1 MNPEDGGRTDFIVVG
16 SGIAGL
22 YTAIHLADFGR
33 VTVISKQGLCAGN
46 TRFAQGGVAAAFSA
60 EDSPEL
66 HLEDTWRAGGGFGDR
81 AAISV
86 LVREAPE
93 VIADLI
99 RRGIHFDSRNGAVDL
114 GREGA
119 HSRNRIWHIGGDAT
133 GKALLKALLRE
144 AKKKKIHFL
153 ENAFV
158 ERLIVGED
166 GCRGVCFFAGR
177 QSFLLRAGAVI
188 MASGGCGQV
197 YRYSTGAG
205 EVTGDGLAMAFWAG
219 AVLRDLEFFQFHP
232 TVFFPPRDAPFL
244 ITEAVRGEGAYL
256 VNHGGDRFAA
266 NYHPLGELGPR
277 DVLSRAILMEQSRNG
292 RPVYLDLRHLGAA
305 FIRDR
310 FPTVYRR
317 CLGWGLDITCERI
330 PVSPA
335 AHYLVGG
342 IEVDLEGRTSVR
354 NLFAV
359 GEVASTGVHG
369 ANRLASNSL
378 LEGLVFGRRVAGAAA
393 AACVRDRAG
402 GRENKSLP
410 EVDRGESTPGQDSAC
425 RAVRPLLQKLL
436 WENVGLIRNAS
447 GLESA
452 LAQLKQWLPLLNR
465 RFINRSLC
473 ETQNMILLGTMM
485 AGAAAARCESRG
497 CHYRADFPESDPRFQ
512 GTHLIFQ
519 NQVKDAGNLTD
530 EYLQARYVSSING
543 TGSE

>member
-1 MNPEDGGRTDFIVVG
+1 MKPEDRGWTDFIVVG

-22 YTAIHLADFGR
+22 YTALHLVDFGR
-33 VTVISKQGLCAGN
+33 VTVISKQDLCAGN

-60 EDSPEL
+60 DDSPEL
-66 HLEDTWRAGGGFGDR
+66 HLEDTWQAGGGFGDR

-93 VIADLI
+93 VITDLI
-99 RRGIHFDSRNGAVDL
+99 KRGIKFDHRNGEVDL
-114 GREGA
+114 GREGF
-119 HSRNRIWHIGGDAT
+119 HSRKRIWHIGGDAT
-133 GKALLKALLRE
+133 GKELLKTLLRE
-144 AKKKKIHFL
+144 AKKNKIQFL

-158 ERLIVGED
+158 EHLLVGED
-166 GCRGVCFFAGR
+166 GCCGV
-177 QSFLLRAGAVI
+177 SFITGEKRFILQAGAI
-188 MASGGCGQV
+188 ILASGGCGQV
-197 YRYSTGAG
+197 YRYSTGAR
-205 EVTGDGLAMAFWAG
+205 EVTGDGLAMAYRAG

-232 TVFFPPRDAPFL
+232 TVFFPPRGGPFL

-256 VNHGGDRFAA
+256 VTHGGDRFAA
-266 NYHPLGELGPR
+266 SYHPLGELGPR
-277 DVLSRAILMEQSRNG
+277 DVLSRAILAEQNRT
-292 RPVYLDLRHLGAA
+292 RQPVYLDLRHLGAA

-310 FPTVYRR
+310 FPTVYRG
-317 CLGWGLDITCERI
+317 CLEWGLDVTSERI
-330 PVSPA
+330 PVSPS
-335 AHYLVGG
+335 AHYLIGG

-393 AACVRDRAG
+393 AVRAIDRG
-402 GRENKSLP
+402 SGRVNEFLP
-410 EVDRGESTPGQDSAC
+410 ELDRGEATPGQESAC

-436 WENVGLIRNAS
+436 WEKVGLMRNAS

-452 LAQLKQWLPLLNR
+452 LAQLRQWLPLLNC
-465 RFINRSLC
+465 RFMQQGLC
-473 ETQNMILLGTMM
+473 ETQTMILLGAMM

-497 CHYRADFPESDPRFQ
+497 CHYRADFPESDPRLC
-512 GTHLIFQ
+512 GTHVIFQ
-519 NQVKDAGNLTD
+519 NQVKDAGNGPGV
-530 EYLQARYVSSING
+530 YLQVRHDSTITG